1 VHLLATIIYTATYSQ
16 VSTAYETATAT
27 QMQIQTTSLQ
37 PYTTFITSTITSIIY
52 PEPSTYIISASPIVT
67 TIYSTLI
74 ETSFLLQPT
83 TIIESRIITL
93 EPQNITRTE
102 TTSLAPYTTT
112 FVSSYLTTLFFTQT
126 GPTIISILPASTE
139 LTTIISREAPVTQTI
154 YSVLPASTIISIV
167 NVPPETQSI
176 AGPTTTE
183 YRLSLVTT
191 TLPPSTLTTVQTII
205 STQAG
210 TNFTFYSTYQTI
222 LPASTLVLTET
233 LAASTI
239 SVFGPTVTGPTETRT
254 SISVVLS
261 TVITTLPASSIT
273 FTTISLSVQPASSF
287 TETRVVISTAPG
299 TTIYYTR

>member
-1 VHLLATIIYTATYSQ
+1 MHLLATITYTATYSQ
-16 VSTAYETATAT
+16 VSTAYETATVT
-27 QMQIQTTSLQ
+27 QAQIQTTSLQ

-102 TTSLAPYTTT
+102 TTSLAPYTNT
-112 FVSSYLTTLFFTQT
+112 FVSSYLTTLF
-126 GPTIISILPASTE
+126 GPTITSILPASTE

-299 TTIYYTR
+299 STIYYTR